1 MCRLVREIY
10 FISFCN
16 YVLPFH
22 YLCFECQKISKKSF
36 ICNLSQKWTKNCPCQ
51 YFRVNLG
58 ENFEVISGKG
68 QLISDWITDVMA
80 GVPWRKYGD
89 LQRLIDWF
97 WLFNRP
103 VDDRSCQPRKCRPL
117 AFSSSEDVSFSHFK
131 TNENMN
137 WPVTNR
143 IVNYTWIYSD
153 KSPSNIQ
160 VIWSDSLVIVVAVN
174 LKVGISDV
182 FVMIVSRII
191 IISS

>member
-36 ICNLSQKWTKNCPCQ
+36 ICNLSQKWTKNC
-51 YFRVNLG
+51 
-58 ENFEVISGKG
+58 